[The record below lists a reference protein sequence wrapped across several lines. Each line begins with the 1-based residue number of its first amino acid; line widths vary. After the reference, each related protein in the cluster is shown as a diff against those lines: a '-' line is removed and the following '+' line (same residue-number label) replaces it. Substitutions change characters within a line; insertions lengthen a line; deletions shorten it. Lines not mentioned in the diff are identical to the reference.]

1 MLIRVLQWLLGIER
15 IIEEASK
22 QLENK
27 DAYEGVQNNPSTLI
41 NTLSTIMCV
50 LENIRIRCDLLN
62 DTLNYFQVKDP
73 KSTRFYLLPKI

>member
-1 MLIRVLQWLLGIER
+1 MLIRILQCLLGIEW

-22 QLENK
+22 QLE
-27 DAYEGVQNNPSTLI
+27 DQDVYEGVQNDPSTLI
-41 NTLSTIMCV
+41 NTIMRV
-50 LENIRIRCDLLN
+50 LEKIRIRGDLLN

>member
-1 MLIRVLQWLLGIER
+1 MLGIEW

-22 QLENK
+22 QLE
-27 DAYEGVQNNPSTLI
+27 DQDVYEGVQNDPSTLI
-41 NTLSTIMCV
+41 NTIMRV
-50 LENIRIRCDLLN
+50 LEKIRIRGDLLN

>member
-1 MLIRVLQWLLGIER
+1 MLIRILQWLLGIEW

-22 QLENK
+22 QLE
-27 DAYEGVQNNPSTLI
+27 DQDVYEGVQNDPSTLI
-41 NTLSTIMCV
+41 NTIMRV
-50 LENIRIRCDLLN
+50 LEKIRIRGDLLN

>member
-1 MLIRVLQWLLGIER
+1 MLIRVLQWLLGIES

-27 DAYEGVQNNPSTLI
+27 DAYEGVQNDPSTLI
-41 NTLSTIMCV
+41 NTIMRV
-50 LENIRIRCDLLN
+50 LEKIRIRGDLLN